1 MTFQDAFVDEVRR
14 AADIV
19 RVVSDQVGLKRVG
32 ASWKGLCP
40 FHQEKTPS
48 FNVRSDPPIF
58 HCFGCGEGG
67 DVFKFVM
74 RRESCSFPE
83 AVELLARRFGVPV
96 PERTRDVGPERQARE
111 QILQALE
118 AAALHFTRRL
128 WSPAGQRVRDYL
140 NGRGFDKTTL
150 ERIRAGAA
158 LDEWEDLA
166 AALAPS
172 FPVDVLLNAGLVLPG
187 KDGRRPYDR
196 FRNRAVFPIVNE
208 SGKVVAFGA
217 RSLDGSEPKYLNSP
231 ETPVYQKSRT
241 LYGLY
246 WAKDAIRRENRIVL
260 MEGYLDVARAVQAG
274 VGEAV
279 ATCGTALTTSHARL
293 LRRFSERVVLNFD
306 QDEAGQ
312 NAARRSFE
320 ALAGEGLQI
329 HVVTLPPGHD
339 PDTYLREAGAEAY
352 RARLHEAPPFAQWAI
367 ERAATRHDLAQP
379 PGQAAFAKELLPV
392 LARIDSAVERAGWLK
407 RAAELGGLDV
417 AALETELRRAQQP
430 QSAPVRAPQP
440 EPPPPQQ
447 RRGEVRK
454 AEQFLL
460 AMVVSGAD
468 GIEEALGEL
477 DEADVAALPT
487 AELWLTLLGLLRRG
501 AGVDAA
507 ALTSELRD
515 ESLQRLVTAQAADP
529 QPTGDAT
536 PMGCVSEMKC
546 WPLEARMAE
555 IGRALAQPA
564 AAGELDALL
573 REKLEL
579 RQRIAELA
587 RQETATS

>member
-1 MTFQDAFVDEVRR
+1 MSFQDVFVDEVRR

-40 FHQEKTPS
+40 FHQEKSPS
-48 FNVRSDPPIF
+48 FNVRNDPPLF

-83 AVELLARRFGVPV
+83 AVEMLARRFGVPV
-96 PERTRDVGPERQARE
+96 PERNFDAGPERQARE
-111 QILQALE
+111 QLLAALE

-128 WSPAGQRVRDYL
+128 WSPGGQRALAYL
-140 NGRGFDKTTL
+140 TGRGFEKGTL

-158 LDEWEDLA
+158 LDEWEDLSA
-166 AALAPS
+166 TLAQS
-172 FPVDVLLNAGLVLPG
+172 FPSEVLLNAGLVLPG
-187 KDGRRPYDR
+187 KEGRRPYDR
-196 FRNRAVFPIVNE
+196 FRNRAIFPIVNE
-208 SGKVVAFGA
+208 AGKVVAFGA

-231 ETPVYQKSRT
+231 ETPVYQKGRT

-246 WAKDAIRRENRIVL
+246 WAKDAIRRESRIVL
-260 MEGYLDVARAVQAG
+260 MEGYLDVARAIQAG

-279 ATCGTALTTSHARL
+279 ATCGTALTPSHARL

-320 ALAGEGLQI
+320 ALAGESVQI
-329 HVVTLPPGHD
+329 HVVELPAGHD
-339 PDTYLREAGAEAY
+339 PDTYLRDAGADAY
-352 RARLHEAPPFAQWAI
+352 RTRLAEAPPFALWAI
-367 ERAATRHDLAQP
+367 KRSAARHDLGSP

-392 LARIDSAVERAGWLK
+392 LARIESAVERAGWVK
-407 RAAELGGLDV
+407 RAAEIGGFDL
-417 AALETELRRAQQP
+417 AALETEMRRARQP
-430 QSAPVRAPQP
+430 AAQPTRPQAPAPVPARRTDMRRA
-440 EPPPPQQ
+440 E
-447 RRGEVRK
+447 K
-454 AEQFLL
+454 WLL

-477 DEADVAALPT
+477 DESDVADLPT
-487 AELWLTLLGLLRRG
+487 AELWVTLLGLLRRG

-507 ALTSELRD
+507 ALASEIQD
-515 ESLQRLVTAQAADP
+515 EALQRLVTAEAAEP

-536 PMGCVSEMKC
+536 PMGCVSEIKC
-546 WPLEARMAE
+546 WPLETRMKE
-555 IGRALAQPA
+555 IGRALAQPGA
-564 AAGELDALL
+564 PDALL
-573 REKLEL
+573 HEKLEL
-579 RQRIAELA
+579 RQRIAELT
-587 RQETATS
+587 RQPAAAS

>member
-1 MTFQDAFVDEVRR
+1 MSFPDVFVDEVRR

-32 ASWKGLCP
+32 ASWTGLCP
-40 FHQEKTPS
+40 FHQEKSPS
-48 FNVRSDPPIF
+48 FNVRADPPLF

-74 RRESCSFPE
+74 RRESCSFPD

-96 PERTRDVGPERQARE
+96 PERRSDAGPERLARE
-111 QILQALE
+111 QVLAALE
-118 AAALHFTRRL
+118 AAALHFSRRL
-128 WSPAGQRVRDYL
+128 WSPAGRRALDYL
-140 NGRGFDKTTL
+140 TGRGFDKGTL

-158 LDEWEDLA
+158 LDEWEDLS
-166 AALAPS
+166 AALAAS
-172 FPVDVLLNAGLVLPG
+172 FPSEVLLNAGLVLPG

-196 FRNRAVFPIVNE
+196 FRNRAIFPIVNE
-208 SGKVVAFGA
+208 AGKVVAFGA

-231 ETPVYQKSRT
+231 ETLVYQKGRT

-246 WAKDAIRRENRIVL
+246 WAKDAIRRESRIVL
-260 MEGYLDVARAVQAG
+260 MEGYLDVARAIQAG

-279 ATCGTALTTSHARL
+279 ATCGTALTPSHARL

-329 HVVTLPPGHD
+329 HVVSLPTGHD
-339 PDTYLREAGAEAY
+339 PDTYLREAGADAY
-352 RARLHEAPPFAQWAI
+352 RARLGEAPPFALWAI
-367 ERAATRHDLAQP
+367 ERSAARHDLASP

-392 LARIDSAVERAGWLK
+392 LARVDSAVERAGWLK
-407 RAAELGGLDV
+407 RAAEIGGLDL

-430 QSAPVRAPQP
+430 APGPTRPPAPTIAP
-440 EPPPPQQ
+440 AP
-447 RRGEVRK
+447 RRDMRK
-454 AEQFLL
+454 AESFLL

-468 GIEEALGEL
+468 GIEEALAEL
-477 DEADVAALPT
+477 DEADVAELPT
-487 AELWLTLLGLLRRG
+487 AALWLTLLGLLRRG

-507 ALTSELRD
+507 ALASELQD
-515 ESLQRLVTAQAADP
+515 EALQRLITAEANEP

-536 PMGCVSEMKC
+536 PMGCVCEMKC
-546 WPLEARMAE
+546 WPLEARMAQ
-555 IGRALAQPA
+555 IGRALAQPDP
-564 AAGELDALL
+564 GSDSDALL
-573 REKLEL
+573 HEKLEL
-579 RQRIAELA
+579 RQRIAALT
-587 RQETATS
+587 RQPAAAS